1 MEKIYTPQHFHRSIL
16 CCSVVMALLSPHA
29 RAEEQGQVLPT
40 LKIAVAG
47 APEAYKSGN
56 MDIPRTEDD
65 VQAYTMIERE
75 EIERSGATNVTEVIT
90 KLLPMAASTNNS
102 AFFSS
107 TSSQINLRGLG
118 ASQTL
123 VLINGRRSAGTG
135 RRGASEATDQPNLNN
150 IPLAAIE
157 RIEVLPTSAAAIYGS
172 GAVGGVINVILRK
185 DYAGTQID
193 LRYGDTTDNQQPAKS
208 VNLVS
213 GFALEGGRTHVMITA
228 AKKEQDSLLAGER
241 RWDSKARQNILKNN
255 PDSIYGSSKGAA
267 NSPPAGHLTNI
278 RSKDGSELMPGWGSS
293 IAHIPQGWDGNT
305 ANLGQGYALG
315 SGSGISR
322 YSAQSALLK
331 ETSTESAG
339 ISLNRDFTDR
349 LNVFLEANYDREKG
363 EALDVSPHGY
373 GVVTMSKNNP
383 HNPFGKDIL
392 VNYPVSLNGQ
402 NRYDTFETT
411 QKKAA
416 AGFTFDLTPR
426 WILSGDYAWSQSDI
440 RIQYARKGR
449 LNPKASAWESDLDSI
464 DFLEDYTTAAADIFS
479 KYWNYPVTHTQQ
491 TLHDISLRATGPAA
505 SWYAGDIQLATGLE
519 HRRYNSEGYAEHAS
533 VDNPWIKPAER
544 QSTASSAYGEFN
556 IPLISP
562 ALNLPFAKSLD
573 IQQAGRYERFSVES
587 DTPQYE
593 FDPATQYKSKFLG
606 YQHSN
611 ASKYDA
617 FTPTVGFKFAP
628 NDQLMF
634 RASYSEGFVTP
645 SVGQISEATSSQVT
659 NASLKDPVTGKT
671 VTSYESI
678 SGGNPDI
685 TPESSKSI
693 NAGIVLTP
701 EFIPDLRLSV
711 DYYQIKKSNNISSI
725 SAEYILN
732 NLGAYGSRVKR
743 DANGDVASIDTTPF
757 NALDLKTSGI
767 DTSLSYRFDSAVGGL
782 NFNLGYTYVKEYI
795 QQSNLQDPA
804 KDFVGIVGGSD
815 DAPLKR
821 RANASVHL
829 QANDVWGFGWA
840 AQYYGSYH
848 MTNAAAILNQTGT
861 AAKDLKIDDQIY
873 HDIYATAKLPVQYF
887 GAKLES
893 AQLGFGVSNL
903 FNDYTVDMSGT
914 QGYLSKYSDVR
925 GRQYYLNLKFS
936 F

>member
-1 MEKIYTPQHFHRSIL
+1 M
-16 CCSVVMALLSPHA
+16 
-29 RAEEQGQVLPT
+29 
-40 LKIAVAG
+40 
-47 APEAYKSGN
+47 
-56 MDIPRTEDD
+56 
-65 VQAYTMIERE
+65 
-75 EIERSGATNVTEVIT
+75 
-90 KLLPMAASTNNS
+90 
-102 AFFSS
+102 
-107 TSSQINLRGLG
+107 
-118 ASQTL
+118 
-123 VLINGRRSAGTG
+123 
-135 RRGASEATDQPNLNN
+135 
-150 IPLAAIE
+150 
-157 RIEVLPTSAAAIYGS
+157 
-172 GAVGGVINVILRK
+172 
-185 DYAGTQID
+185 
-193 LRYGDTTDNQQPAKS
+193 
-208 VNLVS
+208 
-213 GFALEGGRTHVMITA
+213 
-228 AKKEQDSLLAGER
+228 
-241 RWDSKARQNILKNN
+241 
-255 PDSIYGSSKGAA
+255 
-267 NSPPAGHLTNI
+267 
-278 RSKDGSELMPGWGSS
+278 
-293 IAHIPQGWDGNT
+293 
-305 ANLGQGYALG
+305 
-315 SGSGISR
+315 
-322 YSAQSALLK
+322 
-331 ETSTESAG
+331 
-339 ISLNRDFTDR
+339 
-349 LNVFLEANYDREKG
+349 
-363 EALDVSPHGY
+363 
-373 GVVTMSKNNP
+373 
-383 HNPFGKDIL
+383 
-392 VNYPVSLNGQ
+392 
-402 NRYDTFETT
+402 
-411 QKKAA
+411 
-416 AGFTFDLTPR
+416 
-426 WILSGDYAWSQSDI
+426 
-440 RIQYARKGR
+440 
-449 LNPKASAWESDLDSI
+449 
-464 DFLEDYTTAAADIFS
+464 
-479 KYWNYPVTHTQQ
+479 
-491 TLHDISLRATGPAA
+491 SLRATGPAA

-533 VDNPWIKPAER
+533 VDNPWIKPTER

-562 ALNLPFAKSLD
+562 QLNLPFAKSLD
-573 IQQAGRYERFSVES
+573 IQLAGRYERFAVES

-593 FDPATQYKSKFLG
+593 LDPATKYKSKFLG
-606 YQHSN
+606 YKHSN

-645 SVGQISEATSSQVT
+645 SVGQISEATSSLVT

-725 SAEYILN
+725 SAQYILN

-767 DTSLSYRFDSAVGGL
+767 DTSLSYQFGSALGDL

-840 AQYYGSYH
+840 TQYYGSYH

-873 HDIYATAKLPVQYF
+873 HDIYATAKLPMQYF
-887 GAKLES
+887 GGKLDS